1 MDVCSGSVECM
12 CGCGYVCSLVSA
24 LCLPLQLQSV
34 QFTASR
40 TTQEVCSP
48 ASGSEVRSYNTQRHV
63 CLTTPHVLYSGHSVS
78 LSPVHGLC

>member
-1 MDVCSGSVECM
+1 MCSGSVECM

-24 LCLPLQLQSV
+24 LCLLLQLQSV

-48 ASGSEVRSYNTQRHV
+48 ASGSEVRGHNT
-63 CLTTPHVLYSGHSVS
+63 SD
-78 LSPVHGLC
+78 